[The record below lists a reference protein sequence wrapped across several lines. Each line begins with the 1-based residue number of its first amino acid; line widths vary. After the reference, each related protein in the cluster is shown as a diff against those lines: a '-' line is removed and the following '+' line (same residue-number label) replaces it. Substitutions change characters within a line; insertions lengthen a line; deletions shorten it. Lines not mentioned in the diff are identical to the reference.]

1 MHSKAQLRIAAEAFL
16 KKAALCICLPLHLCF
31 LFRSDAFINRTF
43 HFRKACRHLL
53 FSGRN
58 AICEIVSKLFPSKV
72 PQSKIPKSCSGI
84 GAAQRPQHFCVHRIA
99 SSLFR
104 QQRWP
109 RCKQGSANDTRTCFF
124 SKKISLICF
133 SFKNGSQHMQHM
145 EHSSRKSPKSDAGWG
160 ADRSSQHVRI
170 CILAQ
175 SRSSASS
182 MSKMSDSKMTS
193 RERNP
198 SNSST
203 QSASMNLQ
211 LNLKL
216 SDKKSENEWHN
227 SIKLFPLQ

>member
-1 MHSKAQLRIAAEAFL
+1 MFSISLQCVHKPHFPFSKSLSPLAFL
-16 KKAALCICLPLHLCF
+16 WPQCYLRNCQQFF
-31 LFRSDAFINRTF
+31 L
-43 HFRKACRHLL
+43 
-53 FSGRN
+53 
-58 AICEIVSKLFPSKV
+58 SKV

-84 GAAQRPQHFCVHRIA
+84 GAAQRPQHFCVQRIA

-182 MSKMSDSKMTS
+182 MSKTSDSKMTS

-211 LNLKL
+211 RNLKL

-227 SIKLFPLQ
+227 SIKLFPL

>member
-1 MHSKAQLRIAAEAFL
+1 L
-16 KKAALCICLPLHLCF
+16 KNAALCICLPLHLCF

-43 HFRKACRHLL
+43 HFQKACRHLL
-53 FSGRN
+53 FSGHN
-58 AICEIVSKLFPSKV
+58 AICEIISNFFFSKV

-84 GAAQRPQHFCVHRIA
+84 GAAQRPQHFCVQRIA

-124 SKKISLICF
+124 SKKISLVCI
-133 SFKNGSQHMQHM
+133 SFKNGSQHMQHI
-145 EHSSRKSPKSDAGWG
+145 EHSSRKSPKSDAGW
-160 ADRSSQHVRI
+160 AHRSSQHVR
-170 CILAQ
+170 ILAQ

-182 MSKMSDSKMTS
+182 MSKISDSKMTS

-211 LNLKL
+211 FNLKL
-216 SDKKSENEWHN
+216 KKKSENEWIN
-227 SIKLFPLQ
+227 SIKLFPLK